1 MTKPQGETTLD
12 VLHNMSVPPSSR
24 ITLAR
29 ARFPGLRFGVSL
41 AEPGSHAGSE
51 LRDQLAKDG
60 WRAAWRILD
69 QAKDAPSRAMGKGR
83 RPEALEQHLKQE
95 LRKAGIPDRLG
106 VFLDEE
112 LAPEGGPTLTPAA
125 AMAVLAR
132 RSGPLYLPSRRLEPS
147 LVDPIRPLVL
157 FFPEESR

>member
-1 MTKPQGETTLD
+1 
-12 VLHNMSVPPSSR
+12 
-24 ITLAR
+24 
-29 ARFPGLRFGVSL
+29 
-41 AEPGSHAGSE
+41 
-51 LRDQLAKDG
+51 
-60 WRAAWRILD
+60 
-69 QAKDAPSRAMGKGR
+69 MGKGR